1 MKEHFLL
8 DPQVI
13 FLNHGS
19 FGATPKPVFEQYQ
32 TWQLELERQ
41 PVEFIGRRSKE
52 LLHQARIAL
61 AQYFHTEADNLVYMT
76 NVTVAVNAVAR
87 SLKLTSG
94 DEVLTTNQEYGALD
108 RTWRFLEQKEGFK
121 YINVP
126 LQLPVTT
133 PEQYVKEF
141 WAGVTTRTRV
151 IFISHISSPTSVI
164 APVKEICRLARAQGI
179 LTVIDGAHVPGHIP
193 LNLEDIGADFYGGNL
208 HKWLCAPKGAG
219 FLYASPPV
227 HHLLE
232 PLTVSYGWES
242 DAPSSSRLVD
252 LYEYI
257 GTRDLSAFL
266 SVPAAIDFQAQQHW
280 DTHRARAH
288 ALATECML
296 EITRL
301 TGQVPLYPAGSDWY
315 AQMVTVPLPS
325 NTNLNALK
333 ENLYN
338 QYHIEVP
345 MILWNNRP
353 MVRVSFQAYNSHQ
366 DLEALLAA
374 LRSLLY
380 PEQVIIEE

>member
-19 FGATPKPVFEQYQ
+19 FGATPKPVFERYQ
-32 TWQLELERQ
+32 SWQLELERQ
-41 PVEFIGRRSKE
+41 PVEFFGRRSKE
-52 LLHQARIAL
+52 LLLQARAAL
-61 AQYFHTEADNLVYMT
+61 AHYFHTEADNLVYMT

-87 SLKLTSG
+87 RLKLTSG

-108 RTWRFLEQKEGFK
+108 RTWRFMAQKEGFK

-133 PEQYVKEF
+133 PESYVQDF
-141 WAGVTTRTRV
+141 WSRVTPRTRV

-164 APVKEICRLARAQGI
+164 APIKEICRLAHARGI
-179 LTVIDGAHVPGHIP
+179 LTVIDGAHAPGQIP
-193 LNLEDIGADFYGGNL
+193 LDLEDIGADFYGGNL
-208 HKWLCAPKGAG
+208 HTWVCAPKGAG
-219 FLYASPPV
+219 FLYASPRV
-227 HHLLE
+227 HSLLE

-242 DAPSSSRLVD
+242 DAPGTSRLVD

-257 GTRDLSAFL
+257 GTRDISAFL
-266 SVPAAIDFQAQQHW
+266 SVPAAIDFQEQHHW
-280 DTHRARAH
+280 DAHRARTH

-296 EITRL
+296 AITSLSR
-301 TGQVPLYPAGSDWY
+301 QEPLYPAGSDWY
-315 AQMVTVPLPS
+315 GQMVTVPLPPG
-325 NTNLNALK
+325 TDLNMLK

-338 QYHIEVP
+338 QYRIEVP

-366 DLEALLAA
+366 DLEALLSA
-374 LRSLLY
+374 LRSLLKL
-380 PEQVIIEE
+380 E